1 MREFLYYPGCS
12 LKGSG
17 RHYEES
23 LLASFEALDIKLKEL
38 PDWNCCGATSYMAVD
53 EHAAFAMVARNLA
66 IAQAEGLPVV
76 VPCAAC
82 YLNFKKTI
90 HYTREYPEI
99 AERICSATKKA
110 GFDYDCEKGVKV
122 LHPLEVL
129 VNEVGLEE
137 IRAAV
142 KRPLQGKAVPYYG
155 CQLTRPFG
163 EMDDPFFPTIM
174 DRLLEALGAQVDT
187 NYPLKTRCCGASLTG
202 VMPEVGSRLCDLLI
216 MEAQKRGGDYM
227 VTSCPLC
234 QFNVEAFHSS
244 EVKSIPIL
252 YITQVLGYALGLS
265 EEKLGFNRLFTKPA
279 KV

>member
-17 RHYEES
+17 KHYEES
-23 LLASFEALDIKLKEL
+23 LLASFEALGIKLREL
-38 PDWNCCGATSYMAVD
+38 ADWNCCGATSYMAVD

-66 IAQAEGLPVV
+66 IAQEGGLPVV

-90 HYTREYPEI
+90 HYLKEYPEV
-99 AERICSATKKA
+99 AERVCSAVEKA
-110 GFDYDCEKGVKV
+110 GFEYDCEKGVEV

-129 VNEVGLEE
+129 AHHVGYDEVK
-137 IRAAV
+137 AAV
-142 KRPLQGKAVPYYG
+142 KRPLRGRAVPYYG

-163 EMDDPFFPTIM
+163 EMDNPFFPTIM
-174 DRLLEALGAQVDT
+174 DKLLEALGAEVVSD
-187 NYPLKTRCCGASLTG
+187 YPLKTRCCGASLTG
-202 VMPEVGSRLCDLLI
+202 VIPEVGSRLCDLLL
-216 MEAQKRGGDYM
+216 MEAERRGGDYM

-234 QFNVEAFHSS
+234 QFNLEAFHSS
-244 EVKSIPIL
+244 EVKPLPVL

-265 EEKLGFNRLFTKPA
+265 EKELGFNRLFVKPA